1 MMVLPQLTPERQ
13 PRRQRR
19 ACPRCADSK
28 RQEDVTCVVGFHT
41 TICGRPAF
49 RLIFTLP
56 FSEPIS
62 WIVNIAGDRRSGRR
76 SYYNGEAKL
85 HRTAQFSLAIPAA
98 EL

>member
-1 MMVLPQLTPERQ
+1 
-13 PRRQRR
+13 
-19 ACPRCADSK
+19 
-28 RQEDVTCVVGFHT
+28 VVGFHT

-98 EL
+98 ELQDSPPAPVQVTESPFHVVR